1 MSPQS
6 TLRSI
11 IKILTSINYNIEE
24 FEENFFLK
32 VFVTHENSRFF
43 IESLLRVLNYEEDK
57 PTLYRLLQCCID
69 ITNYTQS
76 SYFYSTDMESFI
88 NIAVKKLEST
98 FTDKLR
104 YFILSLLERVT
115 FFDDYYKDKYK
126 IDIIFELMEDYA
138 TNDEVDEFNQKISS
152 KIIEN
157 LKRNL
162 NKK

>member
-1 MSPQS
+1 
-6 TLRSI
+6 
-11 IKILTSINYNIEE
+11 
-24 FEENFFLK
+24 
-32 VFVTHENSRFF
+32 
-43 IESLLRVLNYEEDK
+43 
-57 PTLYRLLQCCID
+57 
-69 ITNYTQS
+69 
-76 SYFYSTDMESFI
+76 MESFI